1 VAAVEL
7 QIDEDQ
13 QEFLITGDVSLILKN
28 HRARYFFLDVL
39 KASVIEEAISVAYA
53 EDEKESV
60 LNKIQD
66 ALSKYRIDQRD
77 SADIR
82 EVLNAYYTE
91 KENFQAFSRK
101 ARDIWN
107 NRLDEDEFGAFKV
120 TVEHELSARGL
131 YDRQLLAAFH
141 LAFAQNA
148 CNFSVP
154 GAGKTSIVYA
164 AFAYL
169 RNLPPAHPKL
179 VNKLLV
185 IGPLS
190 SFGPWEDEFLQC
202 FGRNPRSIRLSGGMP
217 KEERDRHLL
226 SILPVD
232 QTPELTLMSYQSVA
246 YNLSSLHYYLQRPG
260 QRVMVVLDEAH
271 RIKNVEGGIWAQAA
285 LSIAKYC
292 AARVVLTGTPLP
304 NGYEDINNLFEFI
317 WPGKDIINF
326 SIYQLRDMSN
336 DRFDPRIPQLIENIS
351 PFFVRIR
358 KSHLDL
364 PPVVNHKPVMVEMGA
379 VQRQIYETIENKYL
393 AYFMNNEGLLP
404 LTSELTKARVIRLM
418 QAATNPAL
426 LRHPL
431 ERFFL
436 EQGLRNELYIDD
448 SEVIGKILHYSD
460 LEIAP
465 RKFQVVYELISELLA
480 EGEKLIVWGTFIQN
494 LKELREY
501 LAQREIAAELLIG
514 EVPIERDDIPMESIL
529 TREKIIHEFHQ
540 PDSAFRVLIANPFA
554 VSESISLHRACHNAI
569 YLERTFNA
577 THFIQSKDRIHRVGL
592 EEGTITHYHFLLSR
606 DSIDETIHRRLAE
619 KEERMLEL
627 IESQEIPLFSENMD
641 YEIDLNSDI
650 KAMIR
655 DYVGRTSKM

>member
-1 VAAVEL
+1 
-7 QIDEDQ
+7 
-13 QEFLITGDVSLILKN
+13 
-28 HRARYFFLDVL
+28 
-39 KASVIEEAISVAYA
+39 
-53 EDEKESV
+53 
-60 LNKIQD
+60 
-66 ALSKYRIDQRD
+66 
-77 SADIR
+77 
-82 EVLNAYYTE
+82 
-91 KENFQAFSRK
+91 
-101 ARDIWN
+101 
-107 NRLDEDEFGAFKV
+107 
-120 TVEHELSARGL
+120 
-131 YDRQLLAAFH
+131 
-141 LAFAQNA
+141 
-148 CNFSVP
+148 
-154 GAGKTSIVYA
+154 
-164 AFAYL
+164 
-169 RNLPPAHPKL
+169 
-179 VNKLLV
+179 
-185 IGPLS
+185 
-190 SFGPWEDEFLQC
+190 
-202 FGRNPRSIRLSGGMP
+202 
-217 KEERDRHLL
+217 
-226 SILPVD
+226 
-232 QTPELTLMSYQSVA
+232 
-246 YNLSSLHYYLQRPG
+246 
-260 QRVMVVLDEAH
+260 
-271 RIKNVEGGIWAQAA
+271 
-285 LSIAKYC
+285 
-292 AARVVLTGTPLP
+292 
-304 NGYEDINNLFEFI
+304 
-317 WPGKDIINF
+317 
-326 SIYQLRDMSN
+326 
-336 DRFDPRIPQLIENIS
+336 
-351 PFFVRIR
+351 
-358 KSHLDL
+358 
-364 PPVVNHKPVMVEMGA
+364 
-379 VQRQIYETIENKYL
+379 
-393 AYFMNNEGLLP
+393 
-404 LTSELTKARVIRLM
+404 M

-448 SEVIGKILHYSD
+448 SEVIGKILHYGD

>member
-202 FGRNPRSIRLSGGMP
+202 FGGNPRSIRLSGGMP